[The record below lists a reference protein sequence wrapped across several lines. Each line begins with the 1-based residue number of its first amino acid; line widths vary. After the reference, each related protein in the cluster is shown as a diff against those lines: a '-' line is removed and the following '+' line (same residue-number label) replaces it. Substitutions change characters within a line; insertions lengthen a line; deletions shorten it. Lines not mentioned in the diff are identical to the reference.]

1 MGPKDFPRKLME
13 EFAPEFAFPVCDIV
27 NCAIKS
33 GIFPD
38 AYKMAEII
46 PIPKVN
52 PPRALSDL
60 RPISKTPII
69 GKIIEKVMMSE
80 LEKDVKGK
88 LDLDQYGNT
97 KGSSTTHYL
106 VKLTDEAYKSTDIG
120 EATTAVTI
128 DYSKAF
134 DFVDH
139 SILIEK
145 LVLLGVR
152 AEVINLI
159 ISFLSDRSHNT
170 KIKGKLSKF
179 ADITCGVP
187 QGTVSGPR
195 LFVILINGAKCGLVK
210 NYKFVDDKTLSHS
223 YSGNPSTILQ
233 QALDIETVETEKD
246 KMIINEL
253 KCNVIHFNFSGKN
266 FVPQNLK
273 LNGNLIKTVTSIKLL
288 GVIITD
294 DLKWEENTTLICSKV
309 NRKLYI
315 ISKLK
320 SFGLQIEELITFWKV
335 VLRPITEYAAPLWHS
350 GLTEVDKNR
359 IEKLQKKVLGMV
371 LGTKYIDNKRYY
383 KICGDPVSYKFALQ
397 KYGLTPLHQ
406 RREVLTQKFALETA
420 KNINHKDMFDFI
432 QAKNMTTRNPSV
444 IYEKFCNT
452 ERYYNSSV
460 PYMSQVLNGVYLT
473 EKREKGL
480 FNQRE
485 KL

>member
-1 MGPKDFPRKLME
+1 M
-13 EFAPEFAFPVCDIV
+13 
-27 NCAIKS
+27 
-33 GIFPD
+33 
-38 AYKMAEII
+38 
-46 PIPKVN
+46 
-52 PPRALSDL
+52 
-60 RPISKTPII
+60 
-69 GKIIEKVMMSE
+69 
-80 LEKDVKGK
+80 
-88 LDLDQYGNT
+88 
-97 KGSSTTHYL
+97 
-106 VKLTDEAYKSTDIG
+106 
-120 EATTAVTI
+120 
-128 DYSKAF
+128 
-134 DFVDH
+134 
-139 SILIEK
+139 
-145 LVLLGVR
+145 
-152 AEVINLI
+152 
-159 ISFLSDRSHNT
+159 
-170 KIKGKLSKF
+170 
-179 ADITCGVP
+179 
-187 QGTVSGPR
+187 
-195 LFVILINGAKCGLVK
+195 FVILINGAKCGLVK

-233 QALDIETVETEKD
+233 QALDIETVETNKD

-266 FVPQNLK
+266 IVPQNLK

-350 GLTEVDKNR
+350 GLTEADKNK

-432 QAKNMTTRNPSV
+432 QAKT
-444 IYEKFCNT
+444 
-452 ERYYNSSV
+452 
-460 PYMSQVLNGVYLT
+460 
-473 EKREKGL
+473 
-480 FNQRE
+480 
-485 KL
+485 